1 MKESVNRPIAIDLF
15 AGAGGFSLG
24 AEQAGFDVVVAVE
37 KDPVHA
43 LVHGFNFPQTRVFCA
58 DAGQLTGAQIWQ
70 AVREI
75 KPETNAIDLVLG
87 GPPCQGFSPMGKQ
100 DLKDD
105 RNNLVLQFCRLV
117 IELQPR
123 YFVMENVPGL
133 QLGKYKWLLRRL
145 KQEFK
150 HAGYRI
156 TEPVQLLNSLDFG
169 VPQIRKRLFLLG
181 RKHGER
187 EFAYPVPLKN
197 PPTVGDA
204 IADLPNL
211 DDFPQLFAIDE
222 LPLSPSQLAGLENR
236 ASDYAKRLRGLL
248 EDRGDRAYPR
258 GWEPQLLTGF
268 RRTRH
273 QETSIVRFQN
283 TPPGQVEK
291 VSRFKRLHWQE
302 YCCTLRAGTNAERG
316 AHTSARPIHPQYPRV
331 ISVREA
337 ARLHSFPDWFR
348 LHATK
353 WHGFRQVGNSV
364 PPLLGRAVAG
374 EAIAA
379 MGLNPRKPEE
389 IVSLGDPQWLH
400 WTCQQALKYWQIFRG
415 ST

>member
-1 MKESVNRPIAIDLF
+1 MNENLPRPIAIDLF

-24 AEQAGFDVVVAVE
+24 AEQAGFDVAIAVE

-43 LVHGFNFPQTRVFCA
+43 LVHAFNFPHARVLCA
-58 DAGQLTGAQIWQ
+58 DVAELTGAQILQ
-70 AVREI
+70 AAKEI
-75 KPETNAIDLVLG
+75 KPEINAIDLVIG

-100 DLKDD
+100 DPKDD

-133 QLGKYKWLLRRL
+133 RLGKYKWLLRRV

-150 HAGYRI
+150 QAGYRI
-156 TEPVQLLNSLDFG
+156 TEPVQMLNSLDFG

-181 RKHGER
+181 RKQGEQN
-187 EFAYPVPLKN
+187 FPYPTPLTD
-197 PPTVGDA
+197 PPTVRDA

-211 DDFPQLFAIDE
+211 DRFPELFASDR
-222 LPLSPSQLAGLENR
+222 LRLTPYRLKKLEKN
-236 ASDYAKRLRGLL
+236 ASEYVRRLRGRG
-248 EDRGDRAYPR
+248 EDEADLAYPR
-258 GWEPQLLTGF
+258 EWERRILTGF

-273 QETSIVRFQN
+273 QETSIARFQG
-283 TPPGQVEK
+283 TSPGQMEK
-291 VSRFKRLHWQE
+291 ISRFKRLHWE
-302 YCCTLRAGTNAERG
+302 GYCCTLRAGTNAERG
-316 AHTSARPIHPQYPRV
+316 AHTSARPIHPQHPRV

-337 ARLHSFPDWFR
+337 ARLHSFPDWFH

-364 PPLLGRAVAG
+364 PPLLARAVTR

-379 MGLNPRKPEE
+379 MELNPVKPQE
-389 IVSLGDPQWLH
+389 SLFLGDPQWLQ
-400 WTCQQALKYWQIFRG
+400 WTCQKARQYLHVF
-415 ST
+415 